1 MKAFGFST
9 SDTGDAFTFSSTTYK
24 SSTERKFF
32 PLKETEATTN
42 VTKKYRR
49 YFLMKGKYYEM
60 KEPK

>member
-32 PLKETEATTN
+32 PLKETEAATN
-42 VTKKYRR
+42 VKKIQQ
-49 YFLMKGKYYEM
+49 KGLTERCTSL
-60 KEPK
+60 